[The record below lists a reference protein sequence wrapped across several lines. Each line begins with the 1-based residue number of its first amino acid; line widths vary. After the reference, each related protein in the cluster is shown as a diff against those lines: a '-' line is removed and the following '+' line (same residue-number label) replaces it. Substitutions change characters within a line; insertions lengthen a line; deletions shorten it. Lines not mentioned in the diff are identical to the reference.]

1 MIMIFDSIS
10 ISITFLPD
18 QTVFSSDDFSLLRH
32 SRQQQPQQPQ
42 QPQQHPREYLTMN
55 VGGGPGDREHQQPQ
69 GGGGHGLA
77 GGSGFQAAAHI
88 NSIQR
93 QQPHQQPQRRS
104 SIEATT
110 NPSSKA
116 DSSGLIPQPP
126 PPPSIHDMASAS
138 AEAAGGCRLGLGHT
152 GQGGQQRGVPNTMA
166 SIQAGGGR
174 HPLVDFCTLRR
185 PASNNRPPPRSVQ
198 FADQQNVSNS
208 TDLLM
213 LL

>member
-1 MIMIFDSIS
+1 MIFDSIS

-32 SRQQQPQQPQ
+32 SRQQPQQPQ

-55 VGGGPGDREHQQPQ
+55 VGGGPGDREHHQPQ
-69 GGGGHGLA
+69 AGGLGA
-77 GGSGFQAAAHI
+77 GGSGFQAASHI

-166 SIQAGGGR
+166 IQAGGGR

>member
-1 MIMIFDSIS
+1 
-10 ISITFLPD
+10 
-18 QTVFSSDDFSLLRH
+18 
-32 SRQQQPQQPQ
+32 
-42 QPQQHPREYLTMN
+42 MN
-55 VGGGPGDREHQQPQ
+55 VGGGPGDREHHQPQ
-69 GGGGHGLA
+69 AGGGGSGGHGLA
-77 GGSGFQAAAHI
+77 GGSGFQAASHI

-93 QQPHQQPQRRS
+93 QQPQQPQRRS

-116 DSSGLIPQPP
+116 DSGGLIPQPP
-126 PPPSIHDMASAS
+126 PPPSIHDIASAS
-138 AEAAGGCRLGLGHT
+138 QEAAGGCRLGLGHT
-152 GQGGQQRGVPNTMA
+152 GGGQRGVPNTMA
-166 SIQAGGGR
+166 IQAGGGR

-208 TDLLM
+208 KDLLM

>member
-1 MIMIFDSIS
+1 
-10 ISITFLPD
+10 
-18 QTVFSSDDFSLLRH
+18 
-32 SRQQQPQQPQ
+32 
-42 QPQQHPREYLTMN
+42 MN

-93 QQPHQQPQRRS
+93 QQQQQPQRRS

-152 GQGGQQRGVPNTMA
+152 GGQRGVPNTMA
-166 SIQAGGGR
+166 IQAGGGR

-208 TDLLM
+208 TDVLM

>member
-1 MIMIFDSIS
+1 
-10 ISITFLPD
+10 
-18 QTVFSSDDFSLLRH
+18 
-32 SRQQQPQQPQ
+32 
-42 QPQQHPREYLTMN
+42 MN
-55 VGGGPGDREHQQPQ
+55 VGGGPGDREHHQPQ
-69 GGGGHGLA
+69 AGGGSGGHGLA
-77 GGSGFQAAAHI
+77 GGSGFQAASHI

-93 QQPHQQPQRRS
+93 QQLQQPQRRS

-116 DSSGLIPQPP
+116 DSGLIPQPP
-126 PPPSIHDMASAS
+126 PPPSIHDIASAS
-138 AEAAGGCRLGLGHT
+138 QEAAGGCRLGLGHT
-152 GQGGQQRGVPNTMA
+152 GGQRGVPNTMA
-166 SIQAGGGR
+166 IQAGGGR